1 MILICYDGSADART
15 AIEHA
20 SELLGGQPATVL
32 TIWETL
38 AELLAHTPTGFGL
51 AAGDLDFV
59 KIDASTRASA
69 QETAAEGAEL
79 ARKAGLT
86 AEPEIRERTSSVAA
100 AILDAAADVDASVIV
115 AGTRGLTG
123 IKSLLL
129 GSVSHALLHQTDRPV
144 MVVPSAEVAAAR
156 AASRAT

>member
-1 MILICYDGSADART
+1 MILISYDGSADART

-20 SELLGGQPATVL
+20 GELLGGQPATVL
-32 TIWETL
+32 TVWETL
-38 AELLAHTPTGFGL
+38 SEVLAHTPSGFGL
-51 AAGDLDFV
+51 AAGDLDFE
-59 KIDASTRASA
+59 KIDAASEAAA
-69 QETAAEGAEL
+69 QATAAEGAEL

-86 AEPEIRERTSSVAA
+86 AEPQTRQQTTTVAA
-100 AILDAAADVDASVIV
+100 AILDAAADVDASAIV
-115 AGTRGLTG
+115 AGSRGLTG

-156 AASRAT
+156 AASRA